1 MKNRLL
7 ESFENITTV
16 KNNYWKTIP
25 NRDEALEK
33 VFEFL
38 KSLSNQNPDEASQY
52 ILTNSM
58 ENFQQELHQLLKKYL
73 ALTLDDNEFLK
84 LPEDLSVNISDPED
98 IEEESIEPEFQG
110 KEFTLEKDEH
120 FSLLVGFQGEATP
133 IKITFKLEEM
143 DEVYFLKLVNV
154 VNRTDEQ
161 S

>member
-1 MKNRLL
+1 MA
-7 ESFENITTV
+7 SFENITPV
-16 KNNYWKTIP
+16 KKNYWKTIP

-38 KSLSNQNPDEASQY
+38 KSLSNQDPQEASEY

-58 ENFQQELHQLLKKYL
+58 EAFQQELHQLLKKHL
-73 ALTLDDNEFLK
+73 ALTLEDEEFIK

-98 IEEESIEPEFQG
+98 LEEESIEPEFQG
-110 KEFTLEKDEH
+110 KEFTLQKDEH
-120 FSLLVGFQGEATP
+120 FSLLIGFHGEATP

-154 VNRTDEQ
+154 VNRKDEEN
-161 S
+161 